1 MQINKIVEEIKKGNL
16 VITPTDTVYGIL
28 ADALNKDAI
37 DKVFIAKKRES
48 KPLLIIM
55 TKDMLDTYIEDI
67 SPLEQELINRYLPGK
82 LTILLKKNK
91 LIDDSVT
98 CGSPLVGVR
107 IPNHSDLLEII
118 QRVGHPLIS
127 TSANISNQETITS
140 VEKIDPDLLKYIS
153 YIEDGGII
161 KESSSTIIQVK
172 DNRIQILREGELT
185 PLIRKEY
192 SKQIK

>member
-28 ADALNKDAI
+28 ADALNKEAI
-37 DKVFIAKKRES
+37 DKVFIAKKREN

-67 SPLEQELINRYLPGK
+67 SSLEQELIKRYLPGK

>member
-28 ADALNKDAI
+28 ADALNKEAI

-48 KPLLIIM
+48 KSLLIIM

-172 DNRIQILREGELT
+172 DHRIQILREGELT

>member
-28 ADALNKDAI
+28 ADALNKEAI

-67 SPLEQELINRYLPGK
+67 SSLEQELIKRYLPGK

-172 DNRIQILREGELT
+172 DHRIQILREGELT

>member
-28 ADALNKDAI
+28 ADALNKEAI
-37 DKVFIAKKRES
+37 DKVFIAKKREN

-67 SPLEQELINRYLPGK
+67 SSLEQELIKRYLPGK

-140 VEKIDPDLLKYIS
+140 VKKIDPDLLKYIS

-172 DNRIQILREGELT
+172 DHRIQILREGELT

>member
-28 ADALNKDAI
+28 ADALNKEAI
-37 DKVFIAKKRES
+37 DKVFIAKKREN

-91 LIDDSVT
+91 LVDDSVT

-107 IPNHSDLLEII
+107 IPNHSGLLEII

-153 YIEDGGII
+153 FIEDGGII

>member
-28 ADALNKDAI
+28 ADALNKEAI
-37 DKVFIAKKRES
+37 DKVFIAKKREN

-67 SPLEQELINRYLPGK
+67 SSLEQELIKRYLPGK

-172 DNRIQILREGELT
+172 DHRIQILREGELT

>member
-1 MQINKIVEEIKKGNL
+1 M
-16 VITPTDTVYGIL
+16 
-28 ADALNKDAI
+28 
-37 DKVFIAKKRES
+37 
-48 KPLLIIM
+48 
-55 TKDMLDTYIEDI
+55 
-67 SPLEQELINRYLPGK
+67 
-82 LTILLKKNK
+82 
-91 LIDDSVT
+91 
-98 CGSPLVGVR
+98 GVR

-172 DNRIQILREGELT
+172 DHRIQILREGELT

>member
-28 ADALNKDAI
+28 ADALNKEAI
-37 DKVFIAKKRES
+37 DKVFIAKKREN

-153 YIEDGGII
+153 FIEDGGII

>member
-28 ADALNKDAI
+28 ADALNKEAI
-37 DKVFIAKKRES
+37 DKVFIAKKREN

-172 DNRIQILREGELT
+172 DHRIQILREGELT

>member
-28 ADALNKDAI
+28 ADALNKEAI
-37 DKVFIAKKRES
+37 DKVFIAKKREN

-91 LIDDSVT
+91 LVDDSVT

-153 YIEDGGII
+153 FIEDGGII

-172 DNRIQILREGELT
+172 DHRIQILREGELT

>member
-28 ADALNKDAI
+28 ADALNKEAI

-172 DNRIQILREGELT
+172 DHRIQILREGELT